1 MNIVLLGPPG
11 AGKGTQSKRLAE
23 RLGVPHISTGD
34 LLRKNVTD
42 NTELG
47 REAKSYMDKG
57 LLVPDELVTRM
68 LTGRFEQEDVKGGFI
83 LDGYPRNTAQAE
95 TLDGILSGPGL
106 DIGMAIY
113 LDTSEEVIVQRL
125 SGRLVCT
132 KCGANYHATNM
143 PPRKTMVCDA
153 CSSPLYQRADDKEE
167 TIRRR
172 LEVYNKESA
181 PVIDYYSARGILSRL
196 EADGEAL
203 AVLDK
208 IIDLVRKN
216 DDPVKVKK

>member
-34 LLRKNVTD
+34 LLRKNVTEG
-42 NTELG
+42 TGLG

-68 LTGRFEQEDVKGGFI
+68 LTGRFEQKDVRSGFI
-83 LDGYPRNTAQAE
+83 LDGYPRNTAQAK
-95 TLDGILSGPGL
+95 TLDGILSAPGL
-106 DIGMAIY
+106 DIDMAVY

-125 SGRLVCT
+125 SGRLVCSQ
-132 KCGANYHATNM
+132 CGANYHSTNM
-143 PPRKTMVCDA
+143 PPKKEMVCDA
-153 CSSPLYQRADDKEE
+153 CSAALYQRADDKEE

-172 LEVYNKESA
+172 LEVYNSESA
-181 PVIDYYSARGILSRL
+181 PVIDYYSAKGILKRL
-196 EADGEAL
+196 AADGEAM

-208 IIDLVRKN
+208 IIDLVRKA